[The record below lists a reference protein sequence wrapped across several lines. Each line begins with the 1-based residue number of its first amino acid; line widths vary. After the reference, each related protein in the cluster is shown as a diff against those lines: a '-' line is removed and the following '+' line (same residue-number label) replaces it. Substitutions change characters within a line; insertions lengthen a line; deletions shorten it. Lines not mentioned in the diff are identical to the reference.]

1 MTQTNTT
8 PGAEVARQQW
18 TALSR
23 IAERHAATDQ
33 ERRRSAHPAA
43 IEPHEAVR
51 LVAGLAFGTIDA
63 ELGEPDLDDEDL
75 LAALALIAHVR
86 ADVDQ
91 LELGLLNHAR
101 GRELTWQAI
110 AQGMGLNSAQAVKQR
125 HDRLS
130 GRQPA

>member
-1 MTQTNTT
+1 MTETSTA
-8 PGAEVARQQW
+8 PAADVARQQW
-18 TALSR
+18 AALSR
-23 IAERHAATDQ
+23 IAERHAATDEQ
-33 ERRRSAHPAA
+33 RRRSAHPVA

-51 LVAGLAFGTIDA
+51 LVAGLALGTIDL
-63 ELGEPDLDDEDL
+63 ELGEPDIADEDV

-91 LELGLLNHAR
+91 LELGLLNAAR

-125 HDRLS
+125 HDRLTE
-130 GRQPA
+130 RQPS